1 MKIKNELLEVDVK
14 DLFNLSVDER
24 KRLIEIA
31 VDVLIDQVLFL
42 SYRQEKTFIKTLN
55 EVLAQVDFNLAVE
68 REKENYELCYYY
80 EELMWGV
87 KRKMEEIK
95 NIK

>member
-1 MKIKNELLEVDVK
+1 MKIKNELLELDVN

-31 VDVLIDQVLFL
+31 ADVLIDQVLFL

-55 EVLAQVDFNLAVE
+55 EVLAQIDFNLSVE
-68 REKENYELCYYY
+68 RQKENYELCYYY